1 MHTNELDCSVQTAT
15 TLNFPFHCVDIYG
28 KTTYF
33 HISDFCINN
42 QYKKKT
48 CSQMKHH
55 IAEDTWV

>member
-1 MHTNELDCSVQTAT
+1 MHTNELYYSVQTAT

-42 QYKKKT
+42 QYKKRLV
-48 CSQMKHH
+48 
-55 IAEDTWV
+55 AR